1 MCRLQ
6 RARNAR
12 DSITGFRKFS
22 GKSSQFAVVISVGT
36 RLNVFS
42 GRHFVCVPRL
52 SPVSL
57 NTFEEEDCFFMIAIA
72 IIDHSH

>member
-1 MCRLQ
+1 MCKLQ

-36 RLNVFS
+36 GLNVFS
-42 GRHFVCVPRL
+42 LVGTLRSSSR
-52 SPVSL
+52 VSL
-57 NTFEEEDCFFMIAIA
+57 NTFEEEGCLFMIAITV
-72 IIDHSH
+72 IDHSH

>member
-1 MCRLQ
+1 MYRLQ

-36 RLNVFS
+36 KLNVFS

-52 SPVSL
+52 VFLSIRSKKKIV
-57 NTFEEEDCFFMIAIA
+57 FFMIAIA
-72 IIDHSH
+72 VIDHSH